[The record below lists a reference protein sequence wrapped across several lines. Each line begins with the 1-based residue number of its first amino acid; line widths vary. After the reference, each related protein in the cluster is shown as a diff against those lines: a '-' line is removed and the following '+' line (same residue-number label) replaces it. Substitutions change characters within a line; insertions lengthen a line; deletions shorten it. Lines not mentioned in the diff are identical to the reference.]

1 MRNSCR
7 IETKLP
13 QSGISVFSSIAELA
27 AKHDAVNLW
36 QGAPSFPTDPAL
48 LAMAGRAM
56 QAGFNQYAP
65 MAGYPPLKAAL
76 AEKTERLHGARYRAD
91 SEITVT
97 AGASEAIYAA
107 ITALVHAGDEVIF
120 FEPAFEVYE
129 PSIRLQGATPVAIGI
144 HLDTLAIDWDEVAAA
159 ITPRTRMIIVNTP
172 HNPTG
177 ALFGA
182 EDIARLIALTRDT
195 DIVILSD
202 EVYEHM
208 VYDGRE
214 HLSLA
219 RYPELAERSVIAL
232 SLGKTYHATG
242 WRVGYCLAPA
252 ELSTE
257 IRKVHQYV
265 VFSAPAPLQAA
276 LAERL
281 AEPRSYLDLA
291 AVYQAKRDRLAAA
304 MAGSRLEL
312 LPCGGSFFMLAR
324 FERFSEL
331 GDQDFVF
338 ELLQKHGVGAIPLA
352 SFYQDRRDTGIIRL
366 SFCKDDA
373 TLDEGG
379 RRLAAV

>member
-13 QSGISVFSSIAELA
+13 QSGISVFSRIAELA
-27 AKHDAVNLW
+27 ARHDAVNLW
-36 QGAPSFPTDPAL
+36 QGAPSFPADPAL
-48 LAMAGRAM
+48 IAGAERAM
-56 QAGFNQYAP
+56 RAGLNQYAP
-65 MAGYPPLKAAL
+65 MAGYAPLKAIL
-76 AEKTERLHGARYRAD
+76 AEKTERLHGARYRPD

-107 ITALVHAGDEVIF
+107 IAALVHAGDEVIF

-129 PSIRLQGATPVAIGI
+129 PSIRLQGATPVALGI
-144 HLDTLAIDWDEVAAA
+144 RLDTLRIDWDEVAAA

-177 ALFGA
+177 ALLDA
-182 EDIARLIALTRDT
+182 DDLARLAVLTRDT

-214 HLSLA
+214 HLSVA
-219 RYPELAERSVIAL
+219 RDPELAERSVIAL

-252 ELSTE
+252 ELTTE

-276 LAERL
+276 LAEAL
-281 AEPRSYLDLA
+281 AEPQSYLGLA
-291 AVYQAKRDRLAAA
+291 AFYQRKRDLLVES
-304 MAGSRLEL
+304 MAGSRLAVM
-312 LPCGGSFFMLAR
+312 PSAGGFFMLAR
-324 FERFSEL
+324 FDHFSEL
-331 GDQDFVF
+331 GDEAFAMAVL
-338 ELLQKHGVGAIPLA
+338 ERHGVAAIPLA
-352 SFYQDRRDTGIIRL
+352 SFYQDRRDTGMLRL
-366 SFCKDDA
+366 AFCKDDE
-373 TLDEGG
+373 TLKEGG
-379 RRLAAV
+379 RRLVGV

>member
-13 QSGISVFSSIAELA
+13 QSGISVFSRIAELA
-27 AKHDAVNLW
+27 ARHEAVNLW
-36 QGAPSFPTDPAL
+36 QGAPSFPADPAL
-48 LAMAGRAM
+48 IAGAERAM
-56 QAGFNQYAP
+56 RAGLNQYAP
-65 MAGYPPLKAAL
+65 MAGYAPLKAIL
-76 AEKTERLHGARYRAD
+76 AEKTERLHGARYRPD

-97 AGASEAIYAA
+97 AGASEALYAA
-107 ITALVHAGDEVIF
+107 IAALVHAGDEVIF

-129 PSIRLQGATPVAIGI
+129 PSIRLQGATPVALGI
-144 HLDTLAIDWDEVAAA
+144 RLDTLRIDWDEVAAA

-177 ALFGA
+177 ALLDA
-182 EDIARLIALTRDT
+182 DDLARLAALTRGT

-219 RYPELAERSVIAL
+219 RDPELAERSVIAL

-252 ELSTE
+252 ELTTE

-276 LAERL
+276 LAEAL
-281 AEPRSYLDLA
+281 AEPQSYLGLA
-291 AVYQAKRDRLAAA
+291 AFYQRKRDLLVES
-304 MAGSRLEL
+304 MAGSRLSVM
-312 LPCGGSFFMLAR
+312 PSAGGFFMLAR
-324 FERFSEL
+324 FDHFSEL
-331 GDQDFVF
+331 RDDAFVI
-338 ELLQKHGVGAIPLA
+338 EVLEKHSVGTIPLA
-352 SFYQDRRDTGIIRL
+352 SFYQDRRDTGILRL
-366 SFCKDDA
+366 SFCKDDD
-373 TLDEGG
+373 TLREAG
-379 RRLAAV
+379 RRLAAI

>member
-1 MRNSCR
+1 MRLSCR

-13 QSGISVFSSIAELA
+13 QSGISVFSRIAELA
-27 AKHDAVNLW
+27 ARHDAVNLW
-36 QGAPSFPTDPAL
+36 QGAPSFAPDPAL
-48 LAMAGRAM
+48 VARAQDAM
-56 QAGFNQYAP
+56 QAGLNQYAP
-65 MAGYPPLKAAL
+65 MAGFPPLKVAL
-76 AEKTERLHGARYRAD
+76 AEKTERLHGARYRPD
-91 SEITVT
+91 TEITVT

-107 ITALVHAGDEVIF
+107 IAALVHAGDEVIF

-144 HLDTLAIDWDEVAAA
+144 HLHTLRIDWDEVAAA
-159 ITPRTRMIIVNTP
+159 LTPRTRMIIVNTP

-177 ALFGA
+177 AVFDA
-182 EDIARLIALTRDT
+182 EDVARLAAIVRDT
-195 DIVILSD
+195 DIVILAD

-219 RYPELAERSVIAL
+219 RHPELAERAVIVA

-265 VFSAPAPLQAA
+265 VFSAPAPLQAG
-276 LAERL
+276 LAGML
-281 AEPRSYLDLA
+281 AEPGSYLGLA
-291 AVYQAKRDRLAAA
+291 AFYQRKRDLLVEA
-304 MAGSRLEL
+304 MAGSRLAP
-312 LPCGGSFFMLAR
+312 LPCSGSFFLLAR
-324 FERFSEL
+324 FGHVSDLDDDAFAF
-331 GDQDFVF
+331 D
-338 ELLQKHGVGAIPLA
+338 LLRTHGVGAIPLA
-352 SFYQDRRDTGIIRL
+352 SFYQDRRNTGIVRL
-366 SFCKDDA
+366 AFCKDDA
-373 TLDEGG
+373 TLREGG

>member
-1 MRNSCR
+1 MRHSCR
-7 IETKLP
+7 IATKLP
-13 QSGISVFSSIAELA
+13 QSSISVFSSIAELA
-27 AKHDAVNLW
+27 ARHDAVNLW
-36 QGAPSFPTDPAL
+36 QGAPSFPPDPAL
-48 LAMAGRAM
+48 LAHAGEAM
-56 QAGFNQYAP
+56 QAGLNQYAP
-65 MAGYPPLKAAL
+65 MAGYGPLKAAI
-76 AEKTERLHGARYRAD
+76 AEKTERLHGARYQPD

-97 AGASEAIYAA
+97 AGASEAIYSA
-107 ITALVHAGDEVIF
+107 IAALVHAGDEVIF

-144 HLDTLAIDWDEVAAA
+144 RLDTLRIDWDEVAAA
-159 ITPRTRMIIVNTP
+159 VTPRTRMIIVNTP

-177 ALFGA
+177 MSFDAD
-182 EDIARLIALTRDT
+182 DIARLAAIVRGT

-219 RYPELAERSVIAL
+219 RYPELAGRSVIAL

-265 VFSAPAPLQAA
+265 VFSAPAPLQAG
-276 LAERL
+276 LARML
-281 AEPRSYLDLA
+281 AAPRSYLDLA
-291 AVYQAKRDRLAAA
+291 AFYQAKRDLLIES
-304 MAGSRLEL
+304 MAGTRLSL

-324 FERFSEL
+324 FDGVSAL
-331 GDQDFVF
+331 DDNAFVF
-338 ELLQKHGVGAIPLA
+338 DLLQTHGVGAIPLA
-352 SFYQDRRDTGIIRL
+352 SFYQDRRNTGIVRL
-366 SFCKDDA
+366 AFCKDDA
-373 TLDEGG
+373 TLREGG
-379 RRLAAV
+379 RRLARV

>member
-13 QSGISVFSSIAELA
+13 QSGISVFSRIAELA
-27 AKHDAVNLW
+27 ARHDAVNLW
-36 QGAPSFPTDPAL
+36 QGAPSFPADPAL
-48 LAMAGRAM
+48 IAGAERAM
-56 QAGFNQYAP
+56 RAGLNQYAP
-65 MAGYPPLKAAL
+65 MAGYAPLKAIL
-76 AEKTERLHGARYRAD
+76 AEKTERLHGARYRPD

-107 ITALVHAGDEVIF
+107 IAALVHAGDEVIF

-129 PSIRLQGATPVAIGI
+129 PSIRLQGATPVALGI
-144 HLDTLAIDWDEVAAA
+144 RLDTLRIDWDEVAAA

-177 ALFGA
+177 ALLDA
-182 EDIARLIALTRDT
+182 DDLARLAALTRDT

-214 HLSLA
+214 HLSVA
-219 RYPELAERSVIAL
+219 RDPELAERSVIAL

-252 ELSTE
+252 ELTTE

-276 LAERL
+276 LAEAL
-281 AEPRSYLDLA
+281 AEPQSYLGLA
-291 AVYQAKRDRLAAA
+291 AFYQRKRDLLVES
-304 MAGSRLEL
+304 MAGSRLAVM
-312 LPCGGSFFMLAR
+312 PSAGGFFMLAR
-324 FERFSEL
+324 FDHFSEL
-331 GDQDFVF
+331 GDEAFAMAVL
-338 ELLQKHGVGAIPLA
+338 ERHGVAAIPLA
-352 SFYQDRRDTGIIRL
+352 SFYQDRRDTGILRL
-366 SFCKDDA
+366 SFCKDDD
-373 TLDEGG
+373 TLREGG
-379 RRLAAV
+379 RRLAAI

>member
-13 QSGISVFSSIAELA
+13 QSGISVFSRIAELA
-27 AKHDAVNLW
+27 ARHDAVNLW
-36 QGAPSFPTDPAL
+36 QGAPSFPADPAL
-48 LAMAGRAM
+48 IAGAERAM
-56 QAGFNQYAP
+56 RAGLNQYAP
-65 MAGYPPLKAAL
+65 MAGYAPLKAIL
-76 AEKTERLHGARYRAD
+76 AEKTERLHGARYRPD

-107 ITALVHAGDEVIF
+107 LAALVHAGDEVIF

-129 PSIRLQGATPVAIGI
+129 PSIRLQGATPVALGI
-144 HLDTLAIDWDEVAAA
+144 RLDTLRIDWDEVAAA

-177 ALFGA
+177 ALLDA
-182 EDIARLIALTRDT
+182 DDLARLAALTRDT

-214 HLSLA
+214 HLSVA
-219 RYPELAERSVIAL
+219 RDPELAERSVIAL

-252 ELSTE
+252 ELTTE

-276 LAERL
+276 LAEAL
-281 AEPRSYLDLA
+281 AEPQSYLGLA
-291 AVYQAKRDRLAAA
+291 AFYQRKRDLLVES
-304 MAGSRLEL
+304 MAGSRLAVM
-312 LPCGGSFFMLAR
+312 PSAGGFFMLAR
-324 FERFSEL
+324 FDHFSEL
-331 GDQDFVF
+331 GDEAFAMAVL
-338 ELLQKHGVGAIPLA
+338 ERHGVAAIPLA
-352 SFYQDRRDTGIIRL
+352 SFYQDRRDTGILRL
-366 SFCKDDA
+366 SFCKDDD
-373 TLDEGG
+373 TLREGG
-379 RRLAAV
+379 RRLAAI